1 MDNIIMIIYK
11 IFKLLNIFNNNT
23 NIIAKIVPEETFKLD
38 IVAALFLSKNSHTN
52 IEEKI

>member
-1 MDNIIMIIYK
+1 MIKYNII
-11 IFKLLNIFNNNT
+11 KLLNIFNNDI
-23 NIIAKIVPEETFKLD
+23 NIIAKIIPEEIFKLE